1 MPKLIKANEF
11 EDANDSSTKIVNNK
25 IVEPK
30 CDCDQEI
37 HNESSKSI
45 PNVAIENV
53 ASAEVNSEIKVPKNW
68 AKSKTKKDLSSRYDV
83 INKTL
88 VRAIKRYYSS
98 EMGITSSNLFKI
110 NSSKMIEW
118 CERIDK
124 VNI

>member
-1 MPKLIKANEF
+1 ME
-11 EDANDSSTKIVNNK
+11 S
-25 IVEPK
+25 K

-45 PNVAIENV
+45 PNVAIYND
-53 ASAEVNSEIKVPKNW
+53 ASAEVNSEIKVPKNGT
-68 AKSKTKKDLSSRYDV
+68 KSNTKKDLSSRYDV

-88 VRAIKRYYSS
+88 IRAIKRYYSY
-98 EMGITSSNLFKI
+98 EMGITSNNLFKI